1 MDTSNKEFKPSDF
14 WPDAEKMLDAHFN
27 RKRALKRWSI
37 FATFIFLTVGTATW
51 WLLKPEEKESKN
63 SINTQQIAQQD
74 LKVDPASSPKVTL
87 DNLINE
93 TELSKNNTE
102 ENTKNG
108 ESSKRIHGLNDTKKQ
123 QFENENMSGQNTSN
137 STIKSNRNNSKTASV
152 FGTNK
157 QDKNDSNNQTEQ
169 TQSNRKTAAGLK
181 LDENAGSDL
190 NNQTEIVQ
198 KNTTTA
204 LELDKN
210 TNGNLSN
217 QTEQS
222 KSNNFASVDSNL
234 ADNSMSMNN
243 TKVKA
248 KAATQPNQSIDFQ
261 TLDFMQNKNYNPI
274 EYNLLSDSLA
284 VVEIQKIDYS
294 LPKVKGIV
302 WRLNAHTGFFISQP
316 NVRYAN
322 NADYEN
328 KRNNEES
335 SLLVNTTGIEISR
348 ILGKWNISTGLEIN
362 QYGESTQYKNQ
373 VLGNIQTINTTP
385 ISVVDSSI
393 IQFFNYYQGNEY
405 VQTQTVLSYDTL
417 FLSDTTNTTGLINGN
432 LPDSYNSKNRFTYI
446 EIPVRFGYQ
455 WFQSKRIS
463 SEVYGGLSLGIFQ
476 KASGYQ
482 PNRDLSAFER
492 IEDINEFRKYILNYR
507 IGINASYRF
516 YKNLSL
522 SAAVEHRNMLQSVWN
537 SSYGVN
543 QRYRSIG
550 LQMGLRWAF

>member
-37 FATFIFLTVGTATW
+37 FTAFIFLAVGTATW
-51 WLLKPEEKESKN
+51 WLLQPEEKESKL
-63 SINTQQIAQQD
+63 SLNTQQIAQQD
-74 LKVDPASSPKVTL
+74 SKVNPTSATNLSLNDLK
-87 DNLINE
+87 NE
-93 TELSKNNTE
+93 AELSKNQTDD
-102 ENTKNG
+102 NTKNG
-108 ESSKRIHGLNDTKKQ
+108 ESSKSIHDLNDIKKQ
-123 QFENENMSGQNTSN
+123 QIENENSLDQSTLN

-169 TQSNRKTAAGLK
+169 TQSNRKNVTGLK

-190 NNQTEIVQ
+190 NNQTEIAQ
-198 KNTTTA
+198 TNTTTA
-204 LELDKN
+204 FE
-210 TNGNLSN
+210 NGNSDN

-222 KSNNFASVDSNL
+222 QSNRLTKVDSNL
-234 ADNSMSMNN
+234 ADNSTSPNN
-243 TKVKA
+243 AKVKA
-248 KAATQPNQSIDFQ
+248 KLATLPNQSIDYQ
-261 TLDFMQNKNYNPI
+261 TLDFMKNKNYNPI

-302 WRLNAHTGFFISQP
+302 WRLNAYTGFFISQP

-322 NADYEN
+322 NPDYEN

-335 SLLVNTTGIEISR
+335 SLLVNSTGIEITR
-348 ILGKWNISTGLEIN
+348 ILGKWNVSTGLEIN

-373 VLGNIQTINTTP
+373 VLGNIQTVNTTP

-417 FLSDTTNTTGLINGN
+417 FLSDTTTTTGLINGN

-446 EIPVRFGYQ
+446 EIPIRFGYQ

-463 SEVYGGLSLGIFQ
+463 SEVYGGLSLDIFQ

-522 SAAVEHRNMLQSVWN
+522 TAAVEHRNMLQSVWN

>member
-27 RKRALKRWSI
+27 RKGMIKRWSI
-37 FATFIFLTVGTATW
+37 FSTFILLTLGTVTW
-51 WLLKPEEKESKN
+51 WLLQPKEKESKN

-108 ESSKRIHGLNDTKKQ
+108 ESSKGIHGSNNTKKQ
-123 QFENENMSGQNTSN
+123 QVDNENTFDQRTLN
-137 STIKSNRNNSKTASV
+137 STTNSDQYNTNTASALATDNETKEV
-152 FGTNK
+152 ST
-157 QDKNDSNNQTEQ
+157 NQTESS
-169 TQSNRKTAAGLK
+169 QSNTKTGKVSK
-181 LDENAGSDL
+181 LNNNANSNL
-190 NNQTEIVQ
+190 NNQTETLQ
-198 KNTTTA
+198 TNTTTA

-210 TNGNLSN
+210 TNGNLTN

-222 KSNNFASVDSNL
+222 QSNNLASVDSKL
-234 ADNSMSMNN
+234 ADHSMSPNN
-243 TKVKA
+243 AKVKA
-248 KAATQPNQSIDFQ
+248 KSATQPSQSIAFQ
-261 TLDFMQNKNYNPI
+261 SLDYMQHRNYNPI
-274 EYNLLSDSLA
+274 EFNLLTDSLA
-284 VVEIQKIDYS
+284 LVEIQKIDKLIPLS
-294 LPKVKGIV
+294 KIKH
-302 WRLNAHTGFFISQP
+302 WRLNAYTGFFISQP

-328 KRNNEES
+328 KRKNEES
-335 SLLVNTTGIEISR
+335 ALLVNSTGIEISR
-348 ILGKWNISTGLEIN
+348 ILGKWNVSTGLEIN

-373 VLGNIQTINTTP
+373 VLGNIQTVNTTP

-405 VQTQTVLSYDTL
+405 VQTETVLSYDTL

-446 EIPVRFGYQ
+446 EIPIRFGYQ

-482 PNRDLSAFER
+482 PNRELTAFDR
-492 IEDINEFRKYILNYR
+492 IEDINEFRRYILNYR

-522 SAAVEHRNMLQSVWN
+522 TAAVEHRNMLQSVWN

-550 LQMGLRWAF
+550 LQLGLRWAF